1 MNPSHCRVRAAA
13 TDDRYTYWRSIMIAG
28 VTAGGL
34 LIGGCSF
41 FSLGR
46 PSLRSP
52 DASLKIPA
60 IKQAAATHD
69 VAAIPTL
76 VKDLNSTD
84 PAVRFYSS
92 YALKRITG
100 RELGYEFYATE
111 TQRRLAIARW
121 DQWVATH
128 LHTPTSSAGG
138 PP

>member
-1 MNPSHCRVRAAA
+1 MNRSHCRARSAAPA
-13 TDDRYTYWRSIMIAG
+13 DRHTYWRSIMIAG

-34 LIGGCSF
+34 LVGGCSF
-41 FSLGR
+41 FDLGH

-76 VKDLNSTD
+76 VQDLNSTD

-100 RELGYEFYATE
+100 RELGYEFYAPE
-111 TQRRLAIARW
+111 TQRRLAIERW
-121 DQWVATH
+121 NQWVATH
-128 LHTPTSSAGG
+128 LHKPTSSAGG